1 MKLDKVNI
9 YGLKIKLYSLNTIIV
24 GSGAAGLNAAD
35 HLHALGQ
42 HDIAIVTEGMYM
54 GTSRNTGSDK
64 QTYYKFTLAGSTPDS
79 VYEMAETL
87 YSGGSMHGDIA
98 LVEAAMS
105 TGCFFRL
112 VDIGVPFPHNEY
124 GEYVGYKT
132 DHDPKQRATSAGPLT
147 SRYMT
152 EKLQEQVEQKGI
164 TVFDCFQII
173 GILTDRQKQKTIGLI
188 ALNLNKLEKPNQRYI
203 LFKCTNIIYATGGPA
218 GMYGASVYPE
228 SQTGASGIAFE
239 AGIKG
244 KNLTE
249 TQFGI
254 ASIKFR
260 WNLSGT
266 YQQVLPRYVSTD
278 HNGND
283 EREFLD
289 NYFDNPK
296 KMLEAV
302 FLKGYQ
308 WPFDSMK
315 LQGYG
320 SSLIDI
326 LVYNETVIKGRRVFL
341 DYMKNPSS
349 ASMDGKLDFSLLGS
363 ESYLY
368 LQKSGALFG
377 KPIDRLAIMNPP
389 AVDLFKNNGVD
400 LRKEYL
406 EIAICAQHNNGGLY
420 GNIWW
425 ESNLNH
431 FFPVGEVNGTHGVY
445 RPGGSALNSG
455 QAGSTR
461 AAQYIARRYS
471 EPPMQME
478 EFLENSIDRIE
489 KKLALGV
496 QFISTLGKESTVISI
511 RNAIGKR
518 MNECGAIIRNLTEAR
533 SGMEE
538 ALKSLGKMVEETK
551 LSSIKELPFAF
562 QNYDLLLCQYVYLSA
577 IVSYIEENGKSRG
590 SYLVQDTGGEFPAKN
605 LPETFRFLND
615 KGNLSNRIQI
625 VSFEDGT
632 CSVEWEKVRPIPE
645 EKDWFENVWNDFLKD
660 RIIRKN
666 EGEIKGL

>member
-9 YGLKIKLYSLNTIIV
+9 YGLDIKLHSLNTVIV
-24 GSGAAGLNAAD
+24 GSGVAGLNAAN
-35 HLHALGQ
+35 HLYALGQ
-42 HDIAIVTEGMYM
+42 HNIAIVTEGMYM

-64 QTYYKFTLAGSTPDS
+64 QTYYKLTLAGSTPDS
-79 VYEMAETL
+79 VHEMAETL

-105 TGCFFRL
+105 TGCFSRL
-112 VDIGVPFPHNEY
+112 VDIGVPFPHNRY

-147 SRYMT
+147 SKYMT
-152 EKLQEQVEQKGI
+152 EKLQEQIEQKGI
-164 TVFDCFQII
+164 TVFDRFQII
-173 GILTDRQKQKTIGLI
+173 GILTNRQKQKTIGLV
-188 ALNLNKLEKPNQRYI
+188 ALNLNELEKPDHRYVI
-203 LFKCTNIIYATGGPA
+203 FKCTNIIYATGGPA

-260 WNLSGT
+260 WNLSGA
-266 YQQVLPRYVSTD
+266 YQQVLPRYVSSD
-278 HNGND
+278 SKGND

-289 NYFDNPK
+289 DYFNKPQ
-296 KMLEAV
+296 KMLDAV

-315 LQGYG
+315 ILDYG

-341 DYMKNPSS
+341 DYMNNPSS
-349 ASMDGKLDFSLLGS
+349 ASREGKLDFSLLGR

-377 KPIDRLAIMNPP
+377 QPIDRLTLMNPP
-389 AVDLFKNNGVD
+389 AVDQFKNNGID

-425 ESNLNH
+425 ESNLKH
-431 FFPVGEVNGTHGVY
+431 FFPVGEVNGAHGVY

-455 QAGSTR
+455 QAGSAR

-471 EPPMQME
+471 ETPMQTE
-478 EFLENSIDRIE
+478 EFLENSIDQIE
-489 KKLALGV
+489 KKLAMGEHFV
-496 QFISTLGKESTVISI
+496 STLGKESNVISI
-511 RNAIGKR
+511 RNAIGER
-518 MNECGAIIRNLTEAR
+518 MNECGAIIRSLTKAR
-533 SGMEE
+533 SGKED
-538 ALKSLGKMVEETK
+538 ALKRLEKLAEKTK
-551 LSSIKELPFAF
+551 LSSIKELPFAY

-577 IVSYIEENGKSRG
+577 IVFYIEENGKSRG
-590 SYLVQDTGGEFPAKN
+590 SYLVQDTEGELPTHN
-605 LPETFRFLND
+605 LPETFRFSIDNG
-615 KGNLSNRIQI
+615 KLSNSIQI
-625 VSFEDGT
+625 VSFEEGA
-632 CSVEWEKVRPIPE
+632 CSFEWEQVRPIPE
-645 EKDWFENVWNDFLKD
+645 EKDWFENVWNDFMKD
-660 RIIRKN
+660 RIIRKD
-666 EGEIKGL
+666 EGELKE